1 MTLARQLIA
10 ERRARLSAE
19 RLLILKQ
26 AELSLESQKL
36 GLRAEAL
43 SVEIDTVRSQ
53 NERVISD
60 LGAATQQ
67 VQIAEQRLFL
77 ALETLKNGFAVF
89 DASSRLLIANSAYFS
104 IFDGLQAM
112 RPGVLYSDILSFLTQ
127 EGIVDTGHFGAA
139 QWRQMMLQRW
149 HAPQPKPKNIKLF
162 NGQMLR

>member
-26 AELSLESQKL
+26 AELSLANQKL

-112 RPGVLYSDILSFLTQ
+112 RPGVSYSAYSTFASSKFLKKYKEPSVST
-127 EGIVDTGHFGAA
+127 AA
-139 QWRQMMLQRW
+139 FC
-149 HAPQPKPKNIKLF
+149 AYCSSTSA
-162 NGQMLR
+162 

>member
-26 AELSLESQKL
+26 AELSLANQKL

-53 NERVISD
+53 NERVIFD

-67 VQIAEQRLFL
+67 VQISE
-77 ALETLKNGFAVF
+77 
-89 DASSRLLIANSAYFS
+89 
-104 IFDGLQAM
+104 
-112 RPGVLYSDILSFLTQ
+112 
-127 EGIVDTGHFGAA
+127 
-139 QWRQMMLQRW
+139 
-149 HAPQPKPKNIKLF
+149 
-162 NGQMLR
+162 

>member
-19 RLLILKQ
+19 RLLILTQ
-26 AELSLESQKL
+26 AELSLANQKL

-60 LGAATQQ
+60 LGAATHQ

-77 ALETLKNGFAVF
+77 ALETQKMA
-89 DASSRLLIANSAYFS
+89 LL
-104 IFDGLQAM
+104 
-112 RPGVLYSDILSFLTQ
+112 FLT
-127 EGIVDTGHFGAA
+127 H
-139 QWRQMMLQRW
+139 
-149 HAPQPKPKNIKLF
+149 
-162 NGQMLR
+162 LRGY

>member
-26 AELSLESQKL
+26 AELSLANQKL

-112 RPGVLYSDILSFLTQ
+112 RL
-127 EGIVDTGHFGAA
+127 GISY
-139 QWRQMMLQRW
+139 
-149 HAPQPKPKNIKLF
+149 
-162 NGQMLR
+162 

>member
-26 AELSLESQKL
+26 AELSLANQKL

-67 VQIAEQRLFL
+67 LQIAEQRLFL

-112 RPGVLYSDILSFLTQ
+112 RPAEIYVLWVWYSYSTFASFKFSKKYKEPSVST
-127 EGIVDTGHFGAA
+127 AA
-139 QWRQMMLQRW
+139 FC
-149 HAPQPKPKNIKLF
+149 AYCSSTSA
-162 NGQMLR
+162 

>member
-26 AELSLESQKL
+26 AELSLANQKL

-60 LGAATQQ
+60 LGAATHQ

-89 DASSRLLIANSAYFS
+89 DASSRGIYADHCLNSRCYA
-104 IFDGLQAM
+104 G
-112 RPGVLYSDILSFLTQ
+112 G
-127 EGIVDTGHFGAA
+127 
-139 QWRQMMLQRW
+139 
-149 HAPQPKPKNIKLF
+149 
-162 NGQMLR
+162 